1 MIERS
6 VCSVPCTHQYRPTIE
21 PTFPILHRTYNL
33 FVYFCSIDQ
42 SLPNANAAL
51 RSREAISA
59 EYRCARVFSLR
70 PLPASMWIEIA
81 FQPNRG
87 EPTLS
92 HSIRCRV
99 SRRPSGPLPAPLYP
113 FRDLPTYLLPH
124 LAVKSE
130 IPRQFALETR
140 DEFDNE

>member
-1 MIERS
+1 MNDQFVRFRILINIDRQS
-6 VCSVPCTHQYRPTIE
+6 NQL
-21 PTFPILHRTYNL
+21 FPSFNRAYNL
-33 FVYFCSIDQ
+33 FVYFWPIDQ
-42 SLPNANAAL
+42 SSPNANAAL
-51 RSREAISA
+51 RSREAIRA

-99 SRRPSGPLPAPLYP
+99 SRSPQALSPPLSFIPLGTY
-113 FRDLPTYLLPH
+113 LPTYLP
-124 LAVKSE
+124 AS
-130 IPRQFALETR
+130 PRSGRNPATTR
-140 DEFDNE
+140 VRESR

>member
-1 MIERS
+1 MNDQFVRFRILINIDRQS
-6 VCSVPCTHQYRPTIE
+6 NQL
-21 PTFPILHRTYNL
+21 FPSFNRAYNL
-33 FVYFCSIDQ
+33 FVYFWPIDQ
-42 SLPNANAAL
+42 SSPNANAAL
-51 RSREAISA
+51 RSREAIRA

-99 SRRPSGPLPAPLYP
+99 SRSPQALSPPPLLYP
-113 FRDLPTYLLPH
+113 FGDLPTYLPTCFPTERS
-124 LAVKSE
+124 KS
-130 IPRQFALETR
+130 R
-140 DEFDNE
+140 DNSR

>member
-1 MIERS
+1 MNDQFVRFRILINIDRQS
-6 VCSVPCTHQYRPTIE
+6 NQL
-21 PTFPILHRTYNL
+21 FPSFNRAYNL
-33 FVYFCSIDQ
+33 FVYFWPIDQ
-42 SLPNANAAL
+42 SSPNANAAL
-51 RSREAISA
+51 RSREAIRA

-99 SRRPSGPLPAPLYP
+99 SRSPQALSPPLSFIPLGTY
-113 FRDLPTYLLPH
+113 LPTCFPTER
-124 LAVKSE
+124 S
-130 IPRQFALETR
+130 TSR
-140 DEFDNE
+140 DNSR

>member
-1 MIERS
+1 MNDQFARFRILINIDRQS
-6 VCSVPCTHQYRPTIE
+6 NQL
-21 PTFPILHRTYNL
+21 FPSFNRAYNL
-33 FVYFCSIDQ
+33 FVYFWPIDQ
-42 SLPNANAAL
+42 SSPNANAAL
-51 RSREAISA
+51 RSREAIRA

-99 SRRPSGPLPAPLYP
+99 SRSPQALSPPLSFIPLGTY
-113 FRDLPTYLLPH
+113 LPTYLLPH
-124 LAVKSE
+124 GAVE
-130 IPRQFALETR
+130 IPRQLALENR
-140 DEFDNE
+140 DEFDNG